1 MKSTR
6 KQRTPGI
13 FVDGPAIRL
22 ESHVRCR
29 PATDKDM
36 KPITGTKAWRNLSPL
51 ESAHAKNQLSGGN
64 HRYSAAQRFEAGT
77 NYAQIFLIA
86 NGAGGRDST
95 QAMNVAGG
103 NAGYEMPQSQ
113 QMAFRAL
120 ADIEGCMGARDAR
133 IIRRI
138 CGEGQSVT
146 KAIMEICADYD
157 RAAPTR
163 FRESLD
169 ALIEAFGKQRSGKR
183 AA

>member
-6 KQRTPGI
+6 KPRTAPKVYI
-13 FVDGPAIRL
+13 DGPAVL
-22 ESHVRCR
+22 HSGHVQDRVIS
-29 PATDKDM
+29 PAAGA
-36 KPITGTKAWRNLSPL
+36 PKAWRNLSPL
-51 ESAHAKNQLSGGN
+51 ESAHAKNQLTGGN

-86 NGAGGRDST
+86 NGAGGHDST

-103 NAGYEMPQSQ
+103 TAGYEMPQSQ

-120 ADIEGCMGARDAR
+120 AEIDGCMGARDAR
-133 IIRRI
+133 IIRRV
-138 CGEGQSVT
+138 CGEGHKPVD
-146 KAIMEICADYD
+146 AILDLDPAYKHTV
-157 RAAPTR
+157 AVR

-169 ALIEAFGKQRSGKR
+169 ALIEAFDRQRKQKR